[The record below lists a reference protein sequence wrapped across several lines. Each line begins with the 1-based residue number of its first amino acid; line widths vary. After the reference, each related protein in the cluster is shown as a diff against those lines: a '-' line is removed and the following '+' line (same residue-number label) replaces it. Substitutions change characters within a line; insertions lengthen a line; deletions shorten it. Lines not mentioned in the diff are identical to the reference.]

1 MNLKTI
7 GMTSS
12 VNTINNMYVKY
23 WVLEK
28 NCSGIFG
35 QVKLGQVE
43 TIGEKP
49 FRIKMNK
56 EEQ

>member
-35 QVKLGQVE
+35 
-43 TIGEKP
+43 
-49 FRIKMNK
+49 
-56 EEQ
+56 